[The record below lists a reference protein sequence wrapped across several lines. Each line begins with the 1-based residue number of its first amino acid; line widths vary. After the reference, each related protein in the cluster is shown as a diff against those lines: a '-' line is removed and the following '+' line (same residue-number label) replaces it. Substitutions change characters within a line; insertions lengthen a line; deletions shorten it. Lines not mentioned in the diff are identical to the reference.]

1 MMGRTEPGE
10 ETVGGG
16 GALATKRTAGARAL
30 RQPRSWREGEALE
43 RESPPTRSLDF
54 ILGAMERLQ

>member
-1 MMGRTEPGE
+1 M
-10 ETVGGG
+10 GGG